1 MSDSKEDFINKE
13 FWVLTFGAA
22 FQRANVYA
30 PNVDTRTRAILRLGI
45 MTKIEVLVLD
55 EYSGIMVSSEDHMAN
70 LLWLK
75 DWIDE
80 VFPNVLNGFE
90 IKLGVVQKLLN
101 MYLKYQWCN
110 GNILEPPHC
119 PFDRKIISELGLKH
133 KDRPTWTKINTI
145 EEYVGL
151 VEAAERVAVD
161 SSLAQWELET
171 FERG

>member
-1 MSDSKEDFINKE
+1 MSESKQDFINNE

-22 FQRANVYA
+22 FQHAGVYA
-30 PNVDTRTRAILRLGI
+30 PNVDARTKAIFRLGI
-45 MTKIEVLVLD
+45 VTKIEMLVLE
-55 EYSGIMVSSEDHMAN
+55 EYSTMMVGSEDHMAN

-80 VFPNVLNGFE
+80 VFPQVLRGYE

-110 GNILEPPHC
+110 GNIQEPPHC
-119 PFDRKIISELGLKH
+119 PFDRKIISELGFKY
-133 KDRPTWTKINTI
+133 KERPVWTKINTI
-145 EEYVGL
+145 EEYMEL
-151 VEAAERVAVD
+151 VEAAERMAVD
-161 SSLAQWELET
+161 KTLSQWELET